1 MVGKNSSQNRSS
13 PKETESPP
21 SVTRRMGKR
30 KENAM
35 PITAPQAA
43 EREFSFTPEDF
54 KFLATLANSKTGI
67 VLAAQKKDMI
77 YGRLARRLR
86 ALGLESFAEYCALLQ
101 SPEGADEIGQLINAI
116 TTNLTSFFRESH
128 HFDHLRDHALHSM
141 QGNRLRIWSAGCSAG
156 MEPYSIA
163 MTACAAIPD
172 IARRDVRILA
182 SDIDSNMIATGAA
195 GQYSAH
201 DLEPLPAS
209 YRHYATR
216 DAKTGLLHM
225 GDELQRLIAFRQLN
239 LLESWPMK
247 GPFDVVFCRN
257 VVIYFDKSTKQKLFA
272 RLADI
277 MAPNGWLYIGHSENL
292 HGISDRFELV
302 GRTIYRRIK

>member
-1 MVGKNSSQNRSS
+1 
-13 PKETESPP
+13 
-21 SVTRRMGKR
+21 
-30 KENAM
+30 M

-216 DAKTGLLHM
+216 DAKWSLPKRLPPKPLLKSLKKRRRKARNEPQPRHP
-225 GDELQRLIAFRQLN
+225 GACRDLPPVRL
-239 LLESWPMK
+239 SP
-247 GPFDVVFCRN
+247 
-257 VVIYFDKSTKQKLFA
+257 
-272 RLADI
+272 
-277 MAPNGWLYIGHSENL
+277 IGVE
-292 HGISDRFELV
+292 I
-302 GRTIYRRIK
+302 RTSPG